1 MEGNMKEL
9 VDVLI
14 KVLDEEVVVYSKLLK
29 NLDEKTQVLVDGDI
43 KKLDEITKEEQ
54 SITETLVKLE
64 NLREKVLFN
73 IAHKKEKSELDVSQ
87 ILEFIEG
94 QEKEIL
100 EEKRNKLV
108 NILEKIKE
116 KNVLN
121 SRLIKDSLD
130 YINLNIDLFTN
141 RDSNLTYGKGKKNE
155 QTASF
160 FNKQA

>member
-1 MEGNMKEL
+1 MKEL

-29 NLDEKTQVLVDGDI
+29 NLDEKTQVLVNGDI

-64 NLREKVLFN
+64 NLREKVIFN

-108 NILEKIKE
+108 NILENIKE
-116 KNVLN
+116 KNALN

-141 RDSNLTYGKGKKNE
+141 RDSNLTYGKDKKNE

>member
-1 MEGNMKEL
+1 MKEL
-9 VDVLI
+9 VEVLI
-14 KVLDEEVVVYSKLLK
+14 KVLDEEIVVYSKLLK
-29 NLDEKTQVLVDGDI
+29 NLDEKTDVLVNGDI
-43 KKLDEITKEEQ
+43 KNLDEITSREQ

-64 NLREKVLFN
+64 NLREKVIFN
-73 IAHKKEKSELDVSQ
+73 IAHKKEKSELDMSQ
-87 ILEFIEG
+87 ILEFLEG

-108 NILEKIKE
+108 NILENIKE
-116 KNVLN
+116 KNALN

-141 RDSNLTYGKGKKNE
+141 RDSNLTYGKDKKNE
-155 QTASF
+155 QTVSF